1 MKHDP
6 ERISSAPNE
15 NLDEAIDEALEGS
28 LRAEQWAD
36 YVAALQGRRTRIERD
51 LEVARDAA
59 ERAVLQQKLDEIEEQ
74 IQVLREE
81 ENITKFVEDAVKFS
95 YEVRRLSEG

>member
-1 MKHDP
+1 MRPDH
-6 ERISSAPNE
+6 ERLPSAPNE
-15 NLDEAIDEALEGS
+15 NIDDAIDEALEGS
-28 LRAEQWAD
+28 LRAEQWAN
-36 YVAALQGRRTRIERD
+36 YVAALQGRRSRIERD
-51 LEVARDAA
+51 LEVAHDAG